1 MSEVTINKTLEDMVK
16 SQIKKHI
23 ETLEYLIDKVKRGKV
38 SEMVICSMDEN
49 GEIELNCCV
58 KDRVSGIGILES
70 GKFVLLDDRNNA
82 QVD

>member
-1 MSEVTINKTLEDMVK
+1 MKDYSINKTLEEML
-16 SQIKKHI
+16 IEERKKYV
-23 ETLEYLIDKVKRGKV
+23 ETLEYVMDKVKRGKV
-38 SEMVICSMDEN
+38 SEMVICCLDER

>member
-1 MSEVTINKTLEDMVK
+1 MKEYSINKTLEEM
-16 SQIKKHI
+16 IAEERKKCI
-23 ETLEYLIDKVKRGKV
+23 ETLEYVMDKVKKGNV
-38 SEMVICSMDEN
+38 SEMVICSMDER

-70 GKFVLLDDRNNA
+70 GKFVLLDDSNNA